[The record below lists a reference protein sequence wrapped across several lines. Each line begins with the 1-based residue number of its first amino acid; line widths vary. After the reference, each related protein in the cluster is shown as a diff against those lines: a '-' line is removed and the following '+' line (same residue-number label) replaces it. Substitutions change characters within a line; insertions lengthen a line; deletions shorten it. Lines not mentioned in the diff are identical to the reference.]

1 MRRLELVIALCVLS
15 PSLFGASF
23 RGRTPHSTGLMRAC
37 EQQSAGKCIFNQE
50 NFMQHSTRS
59 QRSLSGVRSGIGGD
73 GVVRGEVLRLR
84 GGDALVNP
92 AHFKRLSK
100 LDAKWREKNK
110 GRPTCEKASV

>member
-15 PSLFGASF
+15 PLFGASF
-23 RGRTPHSTGLMRAC
+23 RGCTPHSTGPMRAC

-50 NFMQHSTRS
+50 NLQDSTRS
-59 QRSLSGVRSGIGGD
+59 QRSLSGVRGGIGGD

>member
-1 MRRLELVIALCVLS
+1 MRRLELVMALCVLS

-23 RGRTPHSTGLMRAC
+23 RGRTPHSTGPVRAC
-37 EQQSAGKCIFNQE
+37 EQQFAGEGVFSQDSPRC
-50 NFMQHSTRS
+50 
-59 QRSLSGVRSGIGGD
+59 QRSLSGVRGGIGGD